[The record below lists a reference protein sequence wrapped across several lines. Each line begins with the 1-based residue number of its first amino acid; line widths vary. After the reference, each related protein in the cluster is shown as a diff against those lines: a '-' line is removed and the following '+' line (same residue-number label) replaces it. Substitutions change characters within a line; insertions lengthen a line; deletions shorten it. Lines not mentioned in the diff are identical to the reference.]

1 MIHAEPVRRLLL
13 LVLVGLSLPLPLQA
27 QPPATAA
34 TAQAALDQGRV
45 DDALRL
51 AEQALGRNPRD
62 AAALLV
68 RSTARCMEG
77 DIERCTADLDR
88 ALALDPRL
96 RQGWLNRSALAIAE
110 KRYDD
115 ALAALAEA
123 ERLDPEAP
131 DNALNQGAVELL
143 KGDLAPA
150 TEQFRRYLAKNPGS
164 AEALY
169 LVATNYA
176 LSGYAA
182 LALQHLE
189 RAIAV
194 DERVRVRART
204 DPNFRDLAA
213 APSFQRLLSTDGY
226 RPPAGSATS
235 TREYEIP
242 WAGAESELLIAVLN
256 ALQTQ
261 GIPLDSRVEVS
272 DDWALLWSEF
282 RIKISRRGADRCL
295 LELSAPPGRF
305 AAAVWQEKV
314 DRFYSA
320 VDLELL
326 KLERRRGGA

>member
-1 MIHAEPVRRLLL
+1 MNRAETVRRLLVL
-13 LVLVGLSLPLPLQA
+13 ALVGFALPLQA
-27 QPPATAA
+27 QAPPPAGG
-34 TAQAALDQGRV
+34 AQAALDEGRV

-51 AEQALGRNPRD
+51 AEAALAKNPRD

-77 DIERCTADLDR
+77 DIERCRADLDR
-88 ALALDPRL
+88 ALELDPRL
-96 RQGWLNRSALAIAE
+96 RQGWLNRSALAIAD

-123 ERLDPEAP
+123 ERLDPAAP
-131 DNALNQGAVELL
+131 DNALNQGAVQLL
-143 KGDLAPA
+143 KGELAPA
-150 TEQFRRYLAKNPGS
+150 TEQFRRYLARNPGS
-164 AEALY
+164 ADALY

-189 RAIAV
+189 RAIAA
-194 DERVRVRART
+194 DARVRVRARA
-204 DPNFRDLAA
+204 DPNFGDLAA

-226 RPPAGSATS
+226 VPPPGSAS
-235 TREYEIP
+235 ASREYELP
-242 WAGAESELLIAVLN
+242 WRGAETELLVAVLN

-261 GIPLDSRVEVS
+261 GFPLDARVEVA

-282 RIKISRRGADRCL
+282 RVKVSRRGADRCL
-295 LELSAPPGRF
+295 LELSAPPGKF
-305 AAAVWQEKV
+305 SAAAWREKTE
-314 DRFYSA
+314 RFLSA

-326 KLERRRGGA
+326 KLERRRGGV